1 MVEYGRLRGVRV
13 IVEFDMPGHAASWCV
28 DCRLVAYCLV
38 LSLCFLVYSCLLLPC
53 VVLSRL
59 VSSVNPTHFRN
70 DSFSIKSCFLFLF
83 LSSPFFPFLFSR
95 CVGYPEICPA
105 PDCPQPLNVASNTTF
120 EVVEGILS
128 ECTGGK
134 QSETDAPSVK
144 IVLLC
149 QMAANIVPESE
160 VTPRTD
166 SDFAWF
172 YVAARGIDLLLLLR
186 VLLNHRRGTGFPGT
200 DTATAAAAA
209 GSTGQGESHRQ
220 QENVSL
226 MLLTTALGVLLELI
240 MWSIANLAFS
250 GNVRVTAWAVA
261 HVVTLFFVRPLAHSL
276 YSSLMDVN
284 VESENFHIDFKHF
297 RERNSLLIILVLGE
311 VVVTCTLSADAGPIS
326 DSKYIASAFA
336 IALAFLF
343 KMLYLDT
350 PDESF
355 EERLCEIEGEKRRMA
370 EEPSKRQALLM
381 VWWAPLHFVLF
392 GALTTFA
399 SGLHL
404 VFENFDFEGE
414 GEELN
419 DEEGDD
425 GDEGEGESEAP
436 SKQAFLRC
444 LFFSACVAVAVNG
457 VVKLMT
463 YDTPH
468 LQVTALPVGSLQFD
482 GQVDLI

>member
-1 MVEYGRLRGVRV
+1 MDTRTCLHNV
-13 IVEFDMPGHAASWCV
+13 IFSSGAFHS
-28 DCRLVAYCLV
+28 
-38 LSLCFLVYSCLLLPC
+38 LS
-53 VVLSRL
+53 
-59 VSSVNPTHFRN
+59 
-70 DSFSIKSCFLFLF
+70 
-83 LSSPFFPFLFSR
+83 
-95 CVGYPEICPA
+95 IC
-105 PDCPQPLNVASNTTF
+105 
-120 EVVEGILS
+120 
-128 ECTGGK
+128 
-134 QSETDAPSVK
+134 VK

-311 VVVTCTLSADAGPIS
+311 VVVTCTLSADGVI
-326 DSKYIASAFA
+326 
-336 IALAFLF
+336 
-343 KMLYLDT
+343 
-350 PDESF
+350 ESRF
-355 EERLCEIEGEKRRMA
+355 RR
-370 EEPSKRQALLM
+370 SNGR
-381 VWWAPLHFVLF
+381 
-392 GALTTFA
+392 G
-399 SGLHL
+399 
-404 VFENFDFEGE
+404 
-414 GEELN
+414 GEEA
-419 DEEGDD
+419 GH
-425 GDEGEGESEAP
+425 GRFRVSSETGA
-436 SKQAFLRC
+436 RR
-444 LFFSACVAVAVNG
+444 
-457 VVKLMT
+457 
-463 YDTPH
+463 
-468 LQVTALPVGSLQFD
+468 
-482 GQVDLI
+482 

>member
-1 MVEYGRLRGVRV
+1 MEYGRLRGVRV

-200 DTATAAAAA
+200 DTATATAAAAA

-220 QENVSL
+220 QENVSYAL
-226 MLLTTALGVLLELI
+226 DDGLGRPPRAYYVVHRQSCLQRKRTRHGVGCCSRGHALLRSTPGPFALLLI
-240 MWSIANLAFS
+240 N
-250 GNVRVTAWAVA
+250 G
-261 HVVTLFFVRPLAHSL
+261 
-276 YSSLMDVN
+276 
-284 VESENFHIDFKHF
+284 
-297 RERNSLLIILVLGE
+297 RERR
-311 VVVTCTLSADAGPIS
+311 
-326 DSKYIASAFA
+326 
-336 IALAFLF
+336 
-343 KMLYLDT
+343 
-350 PDESF
+350 
-355 EERLCEIEGEKRRMA
+355 ERELPHRF
-370 EEPSKRQALLM
+370 Q
-381 VWWAPLHFVLF
+381 
-392 GALTTFA
+392 TFP
-399 SGLHL
+399 GT
-404 VFENFDFEGE
+404 
-414 GEELN
+414 
-419 DEEGDD
+419 
-425 GDEGEGESEAP
+425 
-436 SKQAFLRC
+436 K
-444 LFFSACVAVAVNG
+444 
-457 VVKLMT
+457 
-463 YDTPH
+463 
-468 LQVTALPVGSLQFD
+468 
-482 GQVDLI
+482 